1 MSRTSHIRFAMRR
14 ASDSLPSASRP
25 NAGAWRPVADGL
37 VAVGLVSKR
46 PYVVAARVRGIGR
59 ASP

>member
-14 ASDSLPSASRP
+14 ASDLFPS
-25 NAGAWRPVADGL
+25 AWRPVAGGAVADGI
-37 VAVGLVSKR
+37 VAKD
-46 PYVVAARVRGIGR
+46 PYVAARVPGIDR